1 MAGTGVFS
9 GIDVSNGST
18 PQLTVD
24 KKPFSV
30 AKTSVQV
37 VTPGSGPEITQGEN
51 VTIDYLLVNG
61 RNGKPADTTYG
72 AKKQTFTA
80 DPQVV
85 LPGIAKGML
94 HQKVGSRVLVGVPP
108 ADGFRDQ
115 GNSQLG
121 IKPGDSMLFL
131 MDLRSAHTPLPKA
144 DGTPVAP
151 KAGLPTVALD
161 AKSHPV
167 ITVPQTAPPKDLVV
181 QPLLAG
187 THAKVRAD
195 QTITAQYTGVLWRN
209 GKVFD
214 STWNGTGK
222 PATFTLSQGAV
233 IAGWIKGL
241 VGQNV
246 GSRVLLVI
254 PPKDGYPDGS
264 TDGSISKTD
273 TLVFVVDILDAN

>member
-1 MAGTGVFS
+1 MFKGVTVK
-9 GIDVSNGST
+9 DGST
-18 PQLTVD
+18 PTLDVG

-30 AKTSVQV
+30 NKTTVQV
-37 VTPGSGPEITQGEN
+37 VDKGSGPVITQGQN
-51 VTIDYLLVNG
+51 VTVDYVLVNG
-61 RNGKPADTTYG
+61 RDGKQADTTFG
-72 AKKQTFTA
+72 AQKQTFTA

-94 HQKVGSRVLVGVPP
+94 NQKVGSRVLVGVPP
-108 ADGFRDQ
+108 VDGFKSQ

-121 IKPGDSMLFL
+121 VQPNDSMLFL

-151 KAGLPTVALD
+151 KAGLPTVTMN
-161 AKSHPV
+161 AKAHPV
-167 ITVPQTAPPKDLVV
+167 ITVPKTAPPTDLEV
-181 QPLLAG
+181 QPLLQG
-187 THAKVRAD
+187 KHTKVKAD
-195 QTITAQYTGVLWRN
+195 QTITAQYTGVLWKN

-214 STWNGTGK
+214 STWDGTGK
-222 PATFTLSQGAV
+222 PATFTLTAGAV
-233 IAGWIKGL
+233 ITGWTKGL

-254 PPKDGYPDGS
+254 PPKDGYPNGS

-273 TLVFVVDILDAN
+273 TLVFVVDILDVN